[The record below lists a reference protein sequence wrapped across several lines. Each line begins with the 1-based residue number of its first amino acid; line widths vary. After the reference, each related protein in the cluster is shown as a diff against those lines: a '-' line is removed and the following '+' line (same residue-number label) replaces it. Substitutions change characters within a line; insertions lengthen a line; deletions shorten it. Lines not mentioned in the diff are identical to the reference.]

1 MAQLSSERIEIVGR
15 GIKRWQNVLVDTA
28 GHNHL
33 LRYRDL
39 ETSTLDLTPG
49 QAYGLDARAM
59 DRLLAGR
66 PVSLSDIFSTAPDG
80 SYDFTAFEDARRRL
94 TAIHK
99 TAVKD
104 LEENGIETLMAAIGL
119 TTWQVDSGAPPN
131 APVILLPLDVEA
143 TGAVA
148 RDFRIEVAG
157 DAHLAPVLSQIL
169 RVDHGMDAGPW
180 VVFYHRRL
188 ARRLETPSF
197 VLT

>member
-1 MAQLSSERIEIVGR
+1 MSSSTRLGTITCFDIATWKPVR
-15 GIKRWQNVLVDTA
+15 
-28 GHNHL
+28 
-33 LRYRDL
+33 
-39 ETSTLDLTPG
+39 STLLQVKRTASTPG
-49 QAYGLDARAM
+49 QWTDCWQADLSASATSFQLHLM
-59 DRLLAGR
+59 APTTSR
-66 PVSLSDIFSTAPDG
+66 PSKTP
-80 SYDFTAFEDARRRL
+80 RRRL